1 MGPPVPAAAGEVSM
15 QIDSS
20 VYTVCGDGPIGDT
33 TVYTAR
39 VSYESE
45 RFPASTVTI
54 SPSAAVARGNTWYL
68 YSQFAS
74 HSCAA
79 TRYSV
84 LFVSWK
90 SDTKKSAFVHLY
102 LMRTV

>member
-1 MGPPVPAAAGEVSM
+1 MGPPVPAARKVSR

-20 VYTVCGDGPIGDT
+20 VYTVCGDGPRH
-33 TVYTAR
+33 YSTAR